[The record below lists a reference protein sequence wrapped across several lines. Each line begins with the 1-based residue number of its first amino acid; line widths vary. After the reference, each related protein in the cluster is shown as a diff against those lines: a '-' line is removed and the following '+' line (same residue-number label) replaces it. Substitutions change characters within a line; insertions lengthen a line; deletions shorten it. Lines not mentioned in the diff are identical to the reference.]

1 MKHLDRSQWGV
12 LVLRIALG
20 TLFLLHGWVKL
31 FGNNI
36 SFVQEMLGMAGWTI
50 PVAVLTVIAIFELV
64 AGLAL
69 VTGAFVKPASW
80 LLALEM
86 VIAVILFHARQG
98 FFIVAVPNVPLA
110 YGFEYHVALI
120 GGLICLAL
128 AGPGAF
134 ALETRRPWT
143 PRTGTQETQESPI
156 AGGSLER

>member
-1 MKHLDRSQWGV
+1 MEHQDRWKSGV
-12 LVLRIALG
+12 LVLRIAFG
-20 TLFLLHGWVKL
+20 TLFFLHGWVKL
-31 FGNNI
+31 FGNSI
-36 SFVQEMLGMAGWTI
+36 SFLQEMLGMAGWTI

-69 VTGAFVKPASW
+69 VTGVFVRVMSW

-86 VIAVILFHARQG
+86 VAAVVLFHAKQG

-134 ALETRRPWT
+134 ALDTRRLWM
-143 PRTGTQETQESPI
+143 RRSEV
-156 AGGSLER
+156 

>member
-1 MKHLDRSQWGV
+1 MEHQDRWKSGV
-12 LVLRIALG
+12 LVLRIAFG
-20 TLFLLHGWVKL
+20 TLFFLHGWVKL
-31 FGNNI
+31 FGNDI

-50 PVAVLTVIAIFELV
+50 PVAVLTLIAIFELI

-69 VTGAFVKPASW
+69 VAGALVRLVSW

-86 VIAVILFHARQG
+86 IVAVVLFHAKQG

-110 YGFEYHVALI
+110 YGFEYHIALI

-134 ALETRRPWT
+134 ALDTRRPWM
-143 PRTGTQETQESPI
+143 RRSEV
-156 AGGSLER
+156 